1 MNKPRAVV
9 VDVDGTITIYSA
21 DRATRARDSQP
32 RREVIEVVY
41 ALYASSYAIVF
52 VTARPEAQRAAT
64 GEWIAQHVFRA
75 AFDGA
80 LLLMKD
86 TGDDEPD
93 VAWKRRIYDEVIEPR
108 YDVQLAIDDM
118 ERSVSVWRSR
128 NVTVLQVRAA
138 HVHPEALVRWRD
150 AEHATVLEGGK

>member
-21 DRATRARDSQP
+21 DRATRARDSRP
-32 RREVIEVVY
+32 RREVIDVVS
-41 ALYASSYAIVF
+41 ALYASGYAIVF

-64 GEWIAQHVFRA
+64 GDWIAQHVFRGILEA
-75 AFDGA
+75 V
-80 LLLMKD
+80 LLMKD